1 MASALLR
8 NCYIEEDNGLPISIT
23 DIRQNIPDLDL
34 KRELLEYLKVT
45 DGPRSLPTLL
55 LYNQRGLQLFEE
67 ITYLDEYYLTNA
79 EIDIL
84 QRSIFDITSTMRSG
98 SMIMELGSGNL
109 RKTTILL
116 EALEKEEKKIDYYAL
131 DISYEELYRTL
142 DQLPSFRYVRCHG
155 LHGTY
160 EDGLE
165 WFGKNVKNSCSRY
178 VISLGSSLGNFK
190 HHEASEFLKRISDV
204 LQPCDYILLGLDQT
218 SDGSKVYHAYNDREG
233 LTHKFILN
241 GLTHANKIL
250 ENEVFSLA
258 DWRVIGKYIHD
269 EDGGRHEALL
279 TPTRD
284 FYYDGKILIKA
295 GEPTE
300 IERSLKYSSEETANL
315 WKESRIIEV
324 KRWKSESES
333 YSLYLLKK
341 DQFEFEAKTELNT
354 KSGFPTLEDWRA
366 LWRLWDRITREMIPE
381 ISLHQKPIR
390 YRNPII
396 FYLGHVPT
404 FLDMQIQ
411 KVTKSSIEIQYSYF
425 TEIFERGIDPDVENP
440 EKCHRHSV
448 IPESWP
454 PVEMILK
461 YQSKVRAKIVGFYK
475 TQNIPRQIA
484 RAIWLGF
491 EHEILHTETLLYML
505 LQSDNTLPPTESL
518 PDFVADAEKAKNSR
532 VPNQW
537 FHVPNQRITIG
548 LDDPED
554 NLESEGP
561 FGWDNEKPS
570 RSIDVAAFQAQGRPL
585 TNYEYGVFLE
595 QTQKIKIPASWAIK
609 QELSLHENK
618 FSDESSSERNKK
630 YLNSDFNNSDDL
642 TEEYINNRYVRTV
655 YGLIP
660 LKYALDWP
668 VWASYNELADCAQ
681 WMNARIPTFEEAR
694 SIYALVEEQRSKGP
708 GAKRGK
714 NFPVVK
720 NSSHTNGEHVIRKKC
735 NDSSSNSHRSLFA
748 SLDKANVGFKKWHPV
763 AVTSH
768 GDCLSGQAEM
778 GGVWEWT
785 STTLKEFEG
794 FQPMLLYP
802 EYTEL
807 TLLSIADFFDGKHNI
822 MLGGSWATHPHIAG
836 RKSFINWYQR
846 DYPYAWAGVRLVRD
860 IQ

>member
-1 MASALLR
+1 MASALLSK
-8 NCYIEEDNGLPISIT
+8 CCIEEENGSPISIT
-23 DIRQNIPDLDL
+23 DIRQNIPNFDL
-34 KRELLEYLKVT
+34 KKELLKYLKIT
-45 DGPRSLPTLL
+45 DGPRSLPTIL
-55 LYNQRGLQLFEE
+55 LYNERGLQLFEE

-79 EIDIL
+79 EVDIL
-84 QRSIFDITSTMRSG
+84 KRSISDITSTMRSG
-98 SMIMELGSGNL
+98 SLILELGSGNL

-116 EALEKEEKKIDYYAL
+116 EALEKEEKIIDYYAL
-131 DISYEELYRTL
+131 DLSFKELYRTL

-160 EDGLE
+160 EDGLQ
-165 WFGKNVKNSCSRY
+165 WFRKNVKSSCSRY
-178 VISLGSSLGNFK
+178 VMSLGSSLGNYK
-190 HHEASEFLKRISDV
+190 HQEASELLTKISDV

-218 SDGSKVYHAYNDREG
+218 NDGSKVFHAYNGENREG

-241 GLTHANKIL
+241 ALNNANEIL
-250 ENEVFSLA
+250 ENQVFNLA
-258 DWRVIGKYIHD
+258 DWKVIGKYIHD
-269 EDGGRHEALL
+269 EDGGRHEAFL
-279 TPTRD
+279 TPIRD
-284 FYYDGKILIKA
+284 FYYDGKLLIKA

-300 IERSLKYSSEETANL
+300 IERSLKFSCEETANL
-315 WKESRIIEV
+315 WKESRIIEF
-324 KRWKSESES
+324 KRWTSESES

-341 DQFEFEAKTELNT
+341 DQKVFEAKTELN
-354 KSGFPTLEDWRA
+354 SISSLPTLEDWRA
-366 LWRLWDRITREMIPE
+366 LWQIWDKITRDMIAE
-381 ISLHQKPIR
+381 ISLHQKPIK

-411 KVTKSSIEIQYSYF
+411 KMTKSSIESQYSYF

-454 PVEMILK
+454 PVEMILN
-461 YQSKVRAKIVGFYK
+461 YQSKVRAKIEQFYK

-491 EHEILHTETLLYML
+491 EHEILHAETLLYML
-505 LQSDNTLPPTESL
+505 LQSDNTLPPTESF
-518 PDFVADAEKAKNSR
+518 PDFGADAEKAKNSR

-537 FHVPNQRITIG
+537 FHIPNQRVAIG

-554 NLESEGP
+554 DPDSDGP

-570 RSIDVAAFQAQGRPL
+570 RSVEVAAFQAQGRPL
-585 TNYEYGVFLE
+585 TNYEYGLYLQ
-595 QTQKIKIPASWAIK
+595 QTHKSKIPASWAFNR
-609 QELSLHENK
+609 EFSLHKNG
-618 FSDESSSERNKK
+618 FLDESSSERNKK
-630 YLNSDFNNSDDL
+630 CPNSDLINSDEL
-642 TEEYINNRYVRTV
+642 SGENIENRYVRTV

-694 SIYALVEEQRSKGP
+694 SIYAFVEEQRSKGSKP
-708 GAKRGK
+708 KKGT
-714 NFPVVK
+714 FPVVN
-720 NSSHTNGEHVIRKKC
+720 NSSHTNGDHVIRKNC
-735 NDSSSNSHRSLFA
+735 NNSSSDSHQNLFA
-748 SLDKANVGFKKWHPV
+748 SLDRANVGFKNWHPV

-768 GDCLSGQAEM
+768 GDRLSGQAEM

-794 FQPMLLYP
+794 FQPMSLYP
-802 EYTEL
+802 EYT
-807 TLLSIADFFDGKHNI
+807 ADFFDGKHNI
-822 MLGGSWATHPHIAG
+822 MLGGSWATHPRVAG